1 MRYLQIRDV
10 QEYEQEDT
18 IPMNTFSDIFK
29 KGFLEETGNLT
40 TQGFALSMLAALIC
54 GMIVYGVYRNYYKG
68 VIYSNNF
75 NILLVLTT
83 MVTCFMV
90 LVISSNVVLSLGM
103 VGALSIVRFRTA
115 VKDPLDVGFLF
126 WTVAVGVTC
135 GAGLYLI
142 SLIGTVFIAGIYIL
156 LVKVRNRKHQ
166 YLLIVKYEN
175 EASES
180 VARELAALKKVL
192 KNKTTARG
200 MTELTYEVGIC
211 GDNTSFVT
219 ALSEL
224 AGVTSAV
231 LVEFTGDYFE

>member
-1 MRYLQIRDV
+1 
-10 QEYEQEDT
+10 
-18 IPMNTFSDIFK
+18 MNTFSDIFK

-40 TQGFALSMLAALIC
+40 TQGFAMSMLAAFIC
-54 GMIVYGVYRNYYKG
+54 GMVVYGVYRKYYKG

-83 MVTCFMV
+83 MVTCFIV
-90 LVISSNVVLSLGM
+90 IVISSNVVLSLGM

-142 SLIGTVFIAGIYIL
+142 SLIGTVLIAVIYVL
-156 LVKVRNRKHQ
+156 LVKIRNRKRQ
-166 YLLIVKYEN
+166 YLLIIKYEN
-175 EASES
+175 EAAES
-180 VARELAALKKVL
+180 VARKLETLKKVL
-192 KNKTTARG
+192 KNKTTSQG
-200 MTELTYEVGIC
+200 TTELTYEVGIC
-211 GDNTSFVT
+211 GDNTAFVT

-224 AGVTSAV
+224 AGVSSAV